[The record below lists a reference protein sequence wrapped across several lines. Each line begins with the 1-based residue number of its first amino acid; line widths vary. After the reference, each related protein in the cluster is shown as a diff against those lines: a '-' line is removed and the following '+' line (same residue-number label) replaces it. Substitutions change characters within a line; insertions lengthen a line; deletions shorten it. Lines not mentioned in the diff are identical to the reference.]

1 MKNNVRPRPVLWWI
15 LILLQILLGVGAVL
29 SGAMLVAAPD
39 GHLLQMPLSMLQYSP
54 FPNFL
59 IPGVILS
66 TLLGIYPLVVAY
78 SLWKRPAWRWPDV
91 INPFKRTHWS
101 WAGSL
106 AAGVIVV
113 IWIVVEVIMLRSVGF
128 LHVLYFVWGIALIL
142 LTLAPGVRRH
152 YKIDQSDKVILAS

>member
-1 MKNNVRPRPVLWWI
+1 MIQEHLKMKNNVYPRPVLRWI
-15 LILLQILLGVGAVL
+15 LILLQILLGVGAVV

-39 GHLLQMPLSMLQYSP
+39 GHLLQMPLHMLQYSP

-59 IPGVILS
+59 IPGVILT
-66 TLLGIYPLVVAY
+66 TLLGIYPLVVAH

-91 INPFKRTHWS
+91 INPFKRNHWS

-113 IWIVVEVIMLRSVGF
+113 IWIIVEVIMLRSVGF
-128 LHVLYFVWGIALIL
+128 LHVLYFVWGFALIL

-152 YKIDQSDKVILAS
+152 YQFD

>member
-1 MKNNVRPRPVLWWI
+1 MKNNVQARSVLWWI
-15 LILLQILLGVGAVL
+15 LFLLQILLGVGAVIG
-29 SGAMLVAAPD
+29 GAILVAAPD

-59 IPGVILS
+59 IPGVILT
-66 TLLGIYPLVVAY
+66 TLLGIYPLGVAY
-78 SLWKRPAWRWPDV
+78 SLRKRPAWRWPNV

-113 IWIVVEVIMLRSVGF
+113 IWIIVEVIMLRSVKF
-128 LHVLYFVWGIALIL
+128 LHVLYFVWGIALVL
-142 LTLAPGVRRH
+142 LTLAPAVQRH
-152 YKIDQSDKVILAS
+152 YKID

>member
-1 MKNNVRPRPVLWWI
+1 MKKSALTRPGLCRI
-15 LILLQILLGVGAVL
+15 LFLLQILLGVGAVGG
-29 SGAMLVAAPD
+29 GAILVAAPD
-39 GHLLQMPLSMLQYSP
+39 GHLIRMPLRMLKYSP

-59 IPGVILS
+59 IPGMILGIF
-66 TLLGIYPLVVAY
+66 LGIYPLAVAY
-78 SLWKRPAWRWPDV
+78 SLWKRPAWHWPDM

-128 LHVLYFVWGIALIL
+128 LHVLYFVWGMALIF
-142 LTLAPGVRRH
+142 LTLTPGVRRH
-152 YKIDQSDKVILAS
+152 YRLD